1 VYWQQT
7 KINNKSTRRIKK
19 MNTGRRVRS
28 RQHIGGLF
36 ICLIAIFCLFAF
48 TFTAFPKDITVI
60 EDSDNDN
67 GFLTEKA
74 ENNPDALRATS
85 VQDMADKV
93 TGSLAEGE
101 TIGTLTLIGHG
112 SPGNISVGDGQG
124 WESGKHI
131 DGNRDEWE
139 GPLGQLKDKFGEN
152 GRLVLIG
159 CNVGSCDDGR
169 NKLKE
174 LADFLGVPVE
184 APTGEVYGDCTE
196 EEGSEHQVAEPG
208 EPAPPHKDSPSDTD
222 KKKTDV
228 VSVTTPVSQLTEKQ
242 KYPFDVESIS
252 GIAIYPMKLKKEYA
266 REDIQFDFT
275 KKDVIKKFFSQIDFS
290 PPLDGTSLGAD
301 YIASVFLKIGDQIVE
316 YRIFCDYD
324 YFLKKDDWKNMYDIS
339 WKLKQALRKMMK
351 EKMKKAKVKKK

>member
-1 VYWQQT
+1 
-7 KINNKSTRRIKK
+7 
-19 MNTGRRVRS
+19 MNTGGGLRS

-36 ICLIAIFCLFAF
+36 ICIITIFCLFAF
-48 TFTAFPKDITVI
+48 TFMAFPKDITVI

-85 VQDMADKV
+85 VQDMVDKV
-93 TGSLAEGE
+93 TGSLADDE

-131 DGNRDEWE
+131 DGNREEWE

-152 GRLVLIG
+152 GKLVLIG
-159 CNVGSCDDGR
+159 CNVGACDDGR
-169 NKLKE
+169 TKLQE

-208 EPAPPHKDSPSDTD
+208 EPAPEHKASPSDTD
-222 KKKTDV
+222 KETKEDEVPLPT
-228 VSVTTPVSQLTEKQ
+228 SVSQITEKQ
-242 KYPFDVESIS
+242 KYPFNVDSIS

-266 REDIQFDFT
+266 LKDIQFDIT
-275 KKDVIKKFFSQIDFS
+275 KKSDIKKFFSQIDFY
-290 PPLDGTSLGAD
+290 PPLDGTSVGAD
-301 YIASVFLKIGDQIVE
+301 YIALVFLKIGDQIVE

-324 YFLKKDDWKNMYDIS
+324 YFLKKGDWKNMYDIS
-339 WKLKQALRKMMK
+339 LKLKQKLRKIVK
-351 EKMKKAKVKKK
+351 EKIKKAKVKIKKK